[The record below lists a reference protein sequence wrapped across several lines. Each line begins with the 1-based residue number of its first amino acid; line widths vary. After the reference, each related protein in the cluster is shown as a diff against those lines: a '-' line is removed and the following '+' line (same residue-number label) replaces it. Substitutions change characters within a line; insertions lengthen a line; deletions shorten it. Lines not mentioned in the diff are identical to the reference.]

1 MSRNEKLGEGRILA
15 SWMRNILVVLVCVFY
30 FSGTAEASYI
40 SLKTALSAKIENNV
54 LKVMTTVVNRGDET
68 AYNIQAEVK
77 AAGKEMLTEKEAELP
92 VNRTYHANF
101 SIPLP
106 RQKPGTYPLVLK
118 MYYTDANQYPF
129 SALSCQPIINQKEA
143 VSPLFG
149 NLKSVSFSK
158 EGKIEYILKN
168 FSDLAVAA
176 EAALVL
182 PRELTTDKGRQRVL
196 LPPRSEKTLYFPIRN
211 FSALPGSSY
220 QVFAVS
226 ESEDQVLHY
235 TQVSPGTVTIV
246 AAQGIFGL
254 TYFNL
259 FLILVVLLM
268 VFIIAQFYTR
278 K

>member
-1 MSRNEKLGEGRILA
+1 MSRLTALTRSRSSNSFSIATLIFLLCIL
-15 SWMRNILVVLVCVFY
+15 CFTQ
-30 FSGTAEASYI
+30 TAEASYI
-40 SLKTALSAKIENNV
+40 SLKTALSAQVENNV
-54 LKVMTTVVNRGDET
+54 LKIMATVVNRGDEP
-68 AYNIQAEVK
+68 AYNVQAEVR
-77 AAGKEMLTEKEAELP
+77 AAGKEMLTAKEAELP
-92 VNRTYHANF
+92 VNGTYHARF
-101 SIPLP
+101 SIPFP
-106 RQKPGTYPLVLK
+106 AQKPGTYPLVLK

-129 SALSCQPIINQKEA
+129 SALSCQPIVFQKEA
-143 VSPLFG
+143 ASLLFG
-149 NLKSVSFSK
+149 SLKSVSFSK
-158 EGKIEYILKN
+158 EGKIEFTVKN
-168 FSDLAVAA
+168 FSDSEVPAKVSLI
-176 EAALVL
+176 L
-182 PRELTTDKGRQRVL
+182 PGELTTEKDRQKVL
-196 LPPRSEKTLYFPIRN
+196 LPPRSEKTLYFSIKN

-259 FLILVVLLM
+259 FLVLIVLFV